1 MHRLKKQVPD
11 LQVVQT
17 ETECDII
24 LVFCPVVR
32 GPEHDIKAALGKL
45 NNISGTKSA
54 VLVVLHHT
62 FDAEFV
68 VPDSS
73 RAVSR
78 GNTLTVDCLFHED
91 RGLLQCQTNYE
102 SLTRIV
108 TYIKPQIQ
116 SKNYIRERMETSQ
129 SCVPTGSQSLEQE
142 PVKRKRPLQTEKPT
156 LKYFILLT
164 GRTLNTHETL
174 MGQLEYEIPQLQQ
187 VSTVDE
193 CDFILAFCPIVSRAG
208 TDIEAGL
215 KKLHQESAD
224 KPAVLVVLH
233 RTFDPDCVVPNS
245 SRVVHRENTITVDC
259 LFYEDQGLLH
269 CRKNQESFNR
279 IINYIKPQ
287 IQSVQSKEENVETQE
302 TPVQAVAAKKSCRY
316 FVIMRGTPDSFMDK
330 LKKMSDLIE
339 VTSEDG
345 CDFILT
351 FCRGVSQDVTD
362 FQRKLKKPESSSG
375 IQHSF
380 IAYIIISFIF

>member
-142 PVKRKRPLQTEKPT
+142 PVKRKRPLQTELRFSFTGSKEPRSVS
-156 LKYFILLT
+156 FIAVFT
-164 GRTLNTHETL
+164 VHRK
-174 MGQLEYEIPQLQQ
+174 

-208 TDIEAGL
+208 TDIEAAL
-215 KKLHQESAD
+215 KKLHQES
-224 KPAVLVVLH
+224 
-233 RTFDPDCVVPNS
+233 
-245 SRVVHRENTITVDC
+245 
-259 LFYEDQGLLH
+259 
-269 CRKNQESFNR
+269 
-279 IINYIKPQ
+279 
-287 IQSVQSKEENVETQE
+287 
-302 TPVQAVAAKKSCRY
+302 
-316 FVIMRGTPDSFMDK
+316 
-330 LKKMSDLIE
+330 
-339 VTSEDG
+339 
-345 CDFILT
+345 
-351 FCRGVSQDVTD
+351 
-362 FQRKLKKPESSSG
+362 G
-375 IQHSF
+375 I
-380 IAYIIISFIF
+380 